1 MKEPRIYVGT
11 FAKYNAGNL
20 DGRWL
25 EMRDFENAEDFY
37 LAARALH
44 SDEVDPELMFS
55 EAENIPARMISESYL
70 SDAFFDWMELS
81 PREREVVEVY
91 CENVYDRED
100 RFDWI
105 LENCLGVYDDK
116 ADWAEELLLS
126 TDIVPKGLVGY
137 VDYDKYA
144 RDAEWNG
151 DMLFVR
157 RNGHTYA
164 FNNA

>member
-55 EAENIPARMISESYL
+55 DAENIPARMISESYL

-81 PREREVVEVY
+81 PR
-91 CENVYDRED
+91 
-100 RFDWI
+100 
-105 LENCLGVYDDK
+105 
-116 ADWAEELLLS
+116 
-126 TDIVPKGLVGY
+126 
-137 VDYDKYA
+137 
-144 RDAEWNG
+144 
-151 DMLFVR
+151 
-157 RNGHTYA
+157 
-164 FNNA
+164 

>member
-55 EAENIPARMISESYL
+55 DAENIPARMISESYL

-91 CENVYDRED
+91 CEEVDGSED
-100 RFDWI
+100 LFDWI
-105 LENCLGVYDDK
+105 LGNYLGVYDDK

-126 TDIVPKGLVGY
+126 TDIVPKSLVGY

-144 RDAEWNG
+144 RDAELNG
-151 DMLFVR
+151 DIIFVR
-157 RNGHTYA
+157 RNGHTYV
-164 FNNA
+164 FNNV

>member
-1 MKEPRIYVGT
+1 MNEPRIYVGT
-11 FAKYNAGNL
+11 YAKYNAGNL

-44 SDEVDPELMFS
+44 SDEPDPELMF
-55 EAENIPARMISESYL
+55 ADTENIPARMISESYL

-116 ADWAEELLLS
+116 ADWAEEFLLS
-126 TDIVPKGLVGY
+126 THMVPESLVGY

-151 DMLFVR
+151 DMIFVR

-164 FNNA
+164 FEND

>member
-55 EAENIPARMISESYL
+55 DAENIPARMISESYL

-116 ADWAEELLLS
+116 ADWAEEFLLS
-126 TDIVPKGLVGY
+126 TDMVPKSLVGY

-151 DMLFVR
+151 DMIFLR
-157 RNGHTYA
+157 RNGRIYA